1 MRKVDLL
8 VRQPVYLDGNVKMND
23 ITIETAR
30 ELATHANDI
39 EHLQADMDKLVQ
51 EMSEIKT
58 AIQGIEKTLSE
69 AKGGWKT
76 LAAVG
81 GAVSLITGI
90 VGVVIGYWSHK

>member
-1 MRKVDLL
+1 
-8 VRQPVYLDGNVKMND
+8 MND

-39 EHLQADMDKLVQ
+39 QHLQADMDKMVQ

-58 AIQGIEKTLSE
+58 AIQSIEKTLSE

-76 LAAVG
+76 LVAIG
-81 GAVSLITGI
+81 GAMSLLTGI
-90 VGVVIGYWSHK
+90 IGVVIGYWGHK

>member
-1 MRKVDLL
+1 
-8 VRQPVYLDGNVKMND
+8 MNEL
-23 ITIETAR
+23 TIETAR

-39 EHLQADMDKLVQ
+39 AHLQADMDKMVQ

-58 AIQGIEKTLSE
+58 AIQSIEKTLSE

-90 VGVVIGYWSHK
+90 IGVVIGYWSHK

>member
-1 MRKVDLL
+1 MAL
-8 VRQPVYLDGNVKMND
+8 
-23 ITIETAR
+23 ETAR

-39 EHLQADMDKLVQ
+39 QHLQADMDKMVR

-69 AKGGWKT
+69 AKGGWRT

-81 GAVSLITGI
+81 GAVSLLTGI
-90 VGVVIGYWSHK
+90 VGVFIGYWSHR